1 MQSSR
6 RYPLP
11 EARLAGPDDLA
22 GWRDAA
28 RALLRAG
35 VPPERAQFRIGDAA
49 AALFDAEPIP
59 PPTCPP
65 PRVPRAFPA
74 LAERAALHRDPE
86 RFALLYRLLWR
97 LQATPRLLEVTT
109 DADVARATAL
119 AKNVKRD
126 AHKLHAFLRF
136 REIAAEDGPRFVAWF
151 EPSHHILRAEAGFFV
166 RRFAQLRW
174 SILTPDL
181 CAHWDGEMLA
191 FSAGA
196 RRADAPAA
204 DAKEALWLAYFSA
217 IFNPARL
224 KPAAMRSEMPKK
236 YWHNLPEAALIPQMI
251 AQAPRRVAAMVADGV
266 TAPSPQP
273 QRLRHLIAESGG
285 RETGGM

>member
-1 MQSSR
+1 
-6 RYPLP
+6 LP
-11 EARLAGPDDLA
+11 EAQLAGPDDVA

-35 VPPERAQFRIGDAA
+35 VPPERARFRIGDAA

-59 PPTCPP
+59 PPTRPA

-97 LQATPRLLEVTT
+97 LQEQPSLLEVAT
-109 DADVARATAL
+109 DADVARAAML

-136 REIAAEDGPRFVAWF
+136 REIAAADGPRFVAWF
-151 EPSHHILRAEAGFFV
+151 EPAHHILRAEAGFFV

-174 SILTPDL
+174 SILTPGL
-181 CAHWDGEMLA
+181 CAHWDGAALA
-191 FSAGA
+191 FTPGA
-196 RRADAPAA
+196 SRADAPAP
-204 DAKEALWLAYFSA
+204 DAQEALWLAYFAA

-224 KPAAMRSEMPKK
+224 KPAAMRAEMPKK
-236 YWHNLPEAALIPQMI
+236 YWRNLPEAALIPALI
-251 AQAPRRVAAMVADGV
+251 AQAPGRVAGMVAHGV
-266 TAPSPQP
+266 TAPTPQP
-273 QRLRHLIAESGG
+273 QRARHLIAESGG
-285 RETGGM
+285 RERAGG

>member
-1 MQSSR
+1 
-6 RYPLP
+6 LP
-11 EARLAGPDDLA
+11 EALLAAPDDVA

-28 RALLRAG
+28 RALLQAG
-35 VPPERAQFRIGDAA
+35 VPPERAQFRLVNAS

-59 PPTCPP
+59 PPTRPP
-65 PRVPRAFPA
+65 PLVPSGFLA

-86 RFALLYRLLWR
+86 RFALLYRVLWR
-97 LQATPRLLEVTT
+97 LQRERGLLDIATDPDIARLTT
-109 DADVARATAL
+109 L

-136 REIAAEDGPRFVAWF
+136 REIAAEDGARFVGWF

-181 CAHWDGEMLA
+181 CAHWNGAALA
-191 FSAGA
+191 FTPGA
-196 RRADAPAA
+196 ARADAPPA
-204 DAKEALWLAYFSA
+204 DAQEALWLAYFAA

-236 YWHNLPEAALIPQMI
+236 YWKNLPEAGLIPALI
-251 AQAPRRVAAMVADGV
+251 AQAPARVAAMVQHGV
-266 TAPSPQP
+266 TPPTPQP
-273 QRLRHLIAESGG
+273 QRMRHLAAESGG
-285 RETGGM
+285 RDPDSA